1 MTTRTEASWL
11 APLVAGAWLALAGPG
26 LAAAGPAKAAPV
38 PPAAF
43 GEDLPERAW
52 RLPPPGIGLREC
64 LLVSGTVFAIGL
76 LVIVLRRNA
85 VGVLMG
91 IELVLN
97 AAALNFVAF
106 SSFVSRDRA
115 DGQALAVFVIAVAA
129 AEASVALAIVVNI
142 FRSLRTVK
150 VDAARSLRG

>member
-1 MTTRTEASWL
+1 MRRRTAACRA

-26 LAAAGPAKAAPV
+26 LAAAGPAEAAAP
-38 PPAAF
+38 AAA
-43 GEDLPERAW
+43 GEEALPERAW
-52 RLPPPGIGLREC
+52 RLPPPGVGLREC

-106 SSFVSRDRA
+106 SSFVSPERPE
-115 DGQALAVFVIAVAA
+115 GQALAVFVIAVAA